1 MCVLLLLLLLFRECG
16 TYGDGALVTL
26 ATPGVGLA
34 VLGDL
39 NTAFPTQSPVSG
51 EQDTARVSVSS
62 REVTLHLPLPP
73 PPPRR
78 LRGRTPAGD
87 GGAVNDTIR
96 TWNGGGGGGGGP
108 SFYR

>member
-1 MCVLLLLLLLFRECG
+1 MCVLVLLLLLLLLLLVVVLLLCCFFGVCVLLLLLLFRECG

-62 REVTLHLPLPP
+62 REVTLQLPP
-73 PPPRR
+73 R
-78 LRGRTPAGD
+78 L
-87 GGAVNDTIR
+87 
-96 TWNGGGGGGGGP
+96 
-108 SFYR
+108 SYSS

>member
-1 MCVLLLLLLLFRECG
+1 MLLLLLLFRECG

-62 REVTLHLPLPP
+62 REVTLQLPP
-73 PPPRR
+73 R
-78 LRGRTPAGD
+78 L
-87 GGAVNDTIR
+87 
-96 TWNGGGGGGGGP
+96 
-108 SFYR
+108 SYSS